1 MKKRK
6 LLALLVSLLPLIS
19 YSQGL
24 SLKQC
29 IDFARINNGN
39 IKNAEYDVAISQK
52 KIDEQLGS
60 MLPQVEANSSYRDN
74 LKLQTTALPGELMGK
89 PGETILLKMGTK
101 HNASASVSLN
111 QKIFDPAFGIAMKV
125 AKITQ
130 EQSEQSAKQTEED
143 IVYNVSTTYYQTLVI
158 QKQTEVLK
166 ATLDASTKS
175 MASTEL
181 KFKNG
186 MANKVD
192 FDKIRVSCNNTK
204 SDLQQSELN
213 YKQSLNTLKY
223 YMGMS
228 VDSIISLSDN
238 SLDVSVQPAETDT
251 FSLGVENRIDYRLQQ
266 TNLKLYE
273 MNRKRE
279 TSGYLPSLS
288 LNASYDYT
296 AMRNKFN
303 FLDND
308 QKWLN
313 SYGVGL
319 SLKIPIFDGLQRHAR
334 IAQSTLNIQKA
345 EETLR
350 MTEQSIKVDVS
361 NYDIKYRNA
370 VDNIGNEKENLDL
383 AKSVYQNTLLSY
395 QQGISS
401 SLELVQAESS
411 LREAQNHYF
420 NKLLNLYIARI
431 DLEKSKGQL
440 IEFINNSK

>member
-6 LLALLVSLLPLIS
+6 LTVLIVSMIPLIS
-19 YSQGL
+19 FSQGL

-29 IDFARINNGN
+29 IDFARKNNSN
-39 IKNAEYDVAISQK
+39 IKNAAFDVAISQQ
-52 KIDEQLGS
+52 KINEQVGT

-74 LKLQTTALPGELMGK
+74 LKLPTTALPGDLMGK

-111 QKIFDPAFGIAMKV
+111 QKIFDPTFGVALKV

-130 EQSEQSAKQTEED
+130 EQSEQSAKQTEEEV
-143 IVYNVSTTYYQTLVI
+143 IYNVSTAYYQTLVV

-192 FDKIRVSCNNTK
+192 FDKIKVSCNNTK

-228 VDSIISLSDN
+228 VDSVIALSDA
-238 SLDVSVQPAETDT
+238 SLNMQSQPEEIDT
-251 FSLGVENRIDYRLQQ
+251 FSLGVEDRIDYRLQQ
-266 TNLKLYE
+266 TKLKLFE
-273 MNRKRE
+273 MNKKME
-279 TSGYLPSLS
+279 ISGYLPSLS
-288 LNASYDYT
+288 LSASYDYS

-319 SLKIPIFDGLQRHAR
+319 SLKIPIFDGFQRHAR
-334 IAQSTLNIQKA
+334 ISQSELNIQKA
-345 EETLR
+345 EESLR

-361 NYDIKYRNA
+361 NFDIKYKNA
-370 VDNIGNEKENLDL
+370 LDNIRNEKENLEL
-383 AKSVYQNTLLSY
+383 AKSVYKNTQLSY

-401 SLELVQAESS
+401 ALELIQAESS

-420 NKLLNLYIARI
+420 NRLLNLYIARI
-431 DLEKSKGQL
+431 DLEKSKGKL
-440 IEFINNSK
+440 IEFINNTK

>member
-1 MKKRK
+1 MKKQK
-6 LLALLVSLLPLIS
+6 LLVLLVSLVPLIS
-19 YSQGL
+19 FSQEL

-29 IDFARINNGN
+29 IDFARINNGSL
-39 IKNAEYDVAISQK
+39 KNAEYEVIISQK
-52 KIDEQLGS
+52 KVDEQLGS
-60 MLPQVEANSSYRDN
+60 MLPQIEANSSYRDN
-74 LKLQTTALPGELMGK
+74 LKLPTTALPGDLMGK

-101 HNASASVSLN
+101 HNASASVSLS
-111 QKIFDPAFGIAMKV
+111 QKIIDPTFGIAMKV

-130 EQSEQSAKQTEED
+130 EQSEQTAKQTEED
-143 IVYNVSTTYYQTLVI
+143 IIYNVSTTYYQTLVI

-166 ATLDASTKS
+166 ATLEASEKS

-192 FDKIRVSCNNTK
+192 FDKIKVSYNNTK

-213 YKQSLNTLKY
+213 YKQSLNNLKY
-223 YMGMS
+223 YIGMP
-228 VDSIISLSDN
+228 VDRSISLSDI
-238 SLDVSVQPAETDT
+238 SLDVSIQPERIDT
-251 FSLGVENRIDYRLQQ
+251 ISMDIENRIDYQLQQ
-266 TNLKLYE
+266 TTLKLYE
-273 MNRKRE
+273 LNKKRE
-279 TSGYLPSLS
+279 ISGYLPNLSLS
-288 LNASYDYT
+288 ASYDYS

-334 IAQSTLNIQKA
+334 ISQSMLNILKA
-345 EETLR
+345 EESIK

-361 NYDIKYRNA
+361 NYGIKYQNA
-370 VDNIGNEKENLDL
+370 VDNIRNEKENLDL
-383 AKSVYQNTLLSY
+383 AKNVYQNTQLFY
-395 QQGISS
+395 QQGMSS
-401 SLELVQAESS
+401 TLEMIQAESS
-411 LREAQNHYF
+411 LRESQNHYF

-431 DLEKSKGQL
+431 DLEKSKGEL